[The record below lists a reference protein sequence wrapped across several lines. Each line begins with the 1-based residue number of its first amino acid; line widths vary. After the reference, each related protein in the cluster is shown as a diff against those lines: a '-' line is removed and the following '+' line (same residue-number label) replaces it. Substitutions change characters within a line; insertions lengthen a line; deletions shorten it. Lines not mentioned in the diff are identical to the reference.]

1 MKKRLNTVF
10 FSICFL
16 AALIAEAYCIIAL
29 KGEPISAAGMGI
41 VALIMGYLLLDTI
54 RGQWKQGGEKVKFY
68 LEQIYREEAEKW
80 NDRYTEMLNLQK
92 ASYAATKKRE
102 LRTDEKYEELLLRLS
117 TLEKNHTASL
127 QKIAELQKKLM
138 DGQKNALNIEVNY
151 NKENTKLLINA
162 LREELGKLN
171 QEEKL
176 SLILTAVQ
184 QGGTGILKEDTEE
197 AVLKEE
203 EQDSGLIDWRK
214 EETEEGSE
222 KFTAPEETEQEEA
235 QAAEE
240 TLDIEMS
247 QEEAAPAI
255 TPLYDDPNKALT
267 ADEIAALFASFG
279 K

>member
-29 KGEPISAAGMGI
+29 EGEPISTAGMGV

-54 RGQWKQGGEKVKFY
+54 RGQWKQGGDKLKFY

-80 NDRYTEMLNLQK
+80 NERYTEILNLQK

-102 LRTDEKYEELLLRLS
+102 LRTDEKYEELLIRLS
-117 TLEKNHTASL
+117 SLEKNHTAAL
-127 QKIAELQKKLM
+127 HKIAELQKKLM

-151 NKENTKLLINA
+151 NKENTKLLIKT

-171 QEEKL
+171 QEEQL
-176 SLILTAVQ
+176 SLILAALQ
-184 QGGTGILKEDTEE
+184 QGGTEYLKKDTEDIMIKDE
-197 AVLKEE
+197 GPDVSLEDWMKSEPEDGNDAV
-203 EQDSGLIDWRK
+203 G
-214 EETEEGSE
+214 TEES
-222 KFTAPEETEQEEA
+222 PEQEEGMPE
-235 QAAEE
+235 EE
-240 TLDIEMS
+240 TLEAELP
-247 QEEAAPAI
+247 EEETAPTI

-267 ADEIAALFASFG
+267 PDEIAALFASFG